1 MLKQNHLTHGKFC
14 SRATLYRI
22 ILLFGIFVVIY
33 LLTYKI
39 DINSTAILARNILIP
54 VVNFDPNH
62 KTSALLPLIAV
73 TNATSTTTLPSKTD
87 LIAEV
92 TTKSSGLTSELN
104 NSQNASTFVQ
114 PKEAFVTF
122 SNNHPAY
129 LALLKVLLDSVHAF
143 STRPIIAFGID
154 VDLDINLTKYPRVI
168 KRRIRQSDC
177 GPVRNLGFF

>member
-1 MLKQNHLTHGKFC
+1 MLKQNYLTYGKFC

-22 ILLFGIFVVIY
+22 ILLFGMLVVIY
-33 LLTYKI
+33 LFIYKI

-54 VVNFDPNH
+54 VVNFDRSH
-62 KTSALLPLIAV
+62 KTSALVPVIAV
-73 TNATSTTTLPSKTD
+73 TNATSTTTVPSKTD
-87 LIAEV
+87 LIAKV
-92 TTKSSGLTSELN
+92 ATKSSGLTSELN

-122 SNNHPAY
+122 SNNHPSY
-129 LALLKVLLDSVHAF
+129 LALLNVLLDSVHAF
-143 STRPIIAFGID
+143 STRPIITFGID

-168 KRRIRQSDC
+168 KRRIKQSDC